1 MAWQFR
7 HPAQVRDVAS
17 AVAWVQRNIH
27 QYGGDGAN
35 LFLCGHSA
43 GAHLAMLAAAQPRSV
58 VGMPVPLLVGAV

>member
-1 MAWQFR
+1 M
-7 HPAQVRDVAS
+7 
-17 AVAWVQRNIH
+17 QRNIH

-58 VGMPVPLLVGAV
+58 VCMPVLVGAVQWVTGRSCVFMRQLVA